1 MSAESVTPPRLS
13 RRLIGLNIALLAV
26 LAVVTIAGVVSSR
39 ADAQQPGG
47 AVPLPRMRGEYT
59 MVAGKIQGATTQS
72 LYIIDAANQELVA
85 LSWDRA
91 NNRFEPIGHRSIAD
105 DAKYLTKPR

>member
-1 MSAESVTPPRLS
+1 MTTDSTSPPHLS

-39 ADAQQPGG
+39 ADAQPPTGSNP
-47 AVPLPRMRGEYT
+47 ASRIRGEYT
-59 MVAGKIQGATTQS
+59 MVSGKIQGATADA

-91 NNRFEPIGHRSIAD
+91 ASRFEPIGHRSIAD
-105 DAKYLTKPR
+105 DARYLTKPR

>member
-1 MSAESVTPPRLS
+1 MSTESVTPPQIS
-13 RRLIGLNIALLAV
+13 RRLIGLNIAILAV

-39 ADAQQPGG
+39 AGAQPPTG
-47 AVPLPRMRGEYT
+47 APPLPRMRGEYT
-59 MVAGKIQGATTQS
+59 MVPGKIQGATTQS
-72 LYIIDAANQELVA
+72 LYIIDASNQELLA

-91 NNRFEPIGHRSIAD
+91 NNRFEPIGHRSLSD